1 MGLTPPPSAEGRK
14 RASKPAVRPSV
25 RPRLLPPTDRPTD
38 RLGISVGPLKGREA
52 ERAGQAG
59 RAPAAAGP
67 RSGECRC
74 RPFLSFSPLFRVLT
88 SVAALSS
95 PPSSFPPYYNQEQ
108 FLCLEMLGILS
119 SLREAISKPQPQM
132 LIEREWAL
140 LRKWYKPGGQPSNRP
155 TALSFSTLRSSLSLS
170 FSLPAAVRPP
180 RVASS
185 FRPSSLERFSLRRR
199 GRWMDLQSPRLSQL
213 LALSLR

>member
-1 MGLTPPPSAEGRK
+1 M
-14 RASKPAVRPSV
+14 
-25 RPRLLPPTDRPTD
+25 
-38 RLGISVGPLKGREA
+38 
-52 ERAGQAG
+52 
-59 RAPAAAGP
+59 
-67 RSGECRC
+67 
-74 RPFLSFSPLFRVLT
+74 PLFL
-88 SVAALSS
+88 
-95 PPSSFPPYYNQEQ
+95 PPSSFPPDYKQEQ
-108 FLCLEMLGILS
+108 FLCLEMFGILS

-185 FRPSSLERFSLRRR
+185 FRPSFSERFSLRRR

-213 LALSLR
+213 LALSLSPLRDCPEPSEIAHGMCRQECIYSNELRGGESRLQKAVGRQISECEK